1 MTTTP
6 SMRLKNRQS
15 TKGSSEF
22 LLTGS
27 IIAICIAFSP
37 YLFYSYEIFP
47 SGPVWETSFFSY
59 ESKYY
64 KDVLTAAWTYTSKLV
79 PFLLLLIWF
88 FTCKHWWYHV
98 ILIPMIMYAY
108 QLISVFYDDVYLNG
122 EFFMDINGL
131 IYLAPFFIAILSIV
145 YLIRIKIFDR
155 VYGLDLSELD
165 ETEISVFSPVS
176 DKDLKEI
183 KEFQYDED
191 SEEYEES
198 NVLIEDYYRKL

>member
-1 MTTTP
+1 MK
-6 SMRLKNRQS
+6 LKNKLFKNQKS
-15 TKGSSEF
+15 GY

-27 IIAICIAFSP
+27 LIAIGIAFSP
-37 YLFYSYEIFP
+37 YLFYIYEIFP
-47 SGPVWETSFFSY
+47 SGPVWETSFFTY

-64 KDVLTAAWTYTSKLV
+64 EDVMTAAWTYFGKITPL
-79 PFLLLLIWF
+79 FLLLIWF

-98 ILIPMIMYAY
+98 ILVPVAMYAF
-108 QLISVFYDDVYLNG
+108 QLVGTVYDDVYLRTDY
-122 EFFMDINGL
+122 MDINQL
-131 IYLAPFFIAILSIV
+131 IYLAPFFIVILSIV

-183 KEFQYDED
+183 KDFQE
-191 SEEYEES
+191 EES
-198 NVLIEDYYRKL
+198 EDLEQPNVLIEDYYRKL